1 MLGAGLTLVGAWLRM
16 LCAVTD
22 SFPIVSLGSVIA
34 AFGQIFFINTSS
46 KLATTWFGD
55 KEVSNFKF
63 LYKIERCSDSFWRP
77 SHPYWLYYW
86 FCSASNNY

>member
-1 MLGAGLTLVGAWLRM
+1 M

-22 SFPIVSLGSVIA
+22 SFPIVSLGSVVA

-55 KEVSNFKF
+55 KEVSNFNS
-63 LYKIERCSDSFWRP
+63 LNKIERSSDSLWRP
-77 SHPYWLYYW
+77 GHPYRLHYW
-86 FCSASNNY
+86 ICSASNNY

>member
-1 MLGAGLTLVGAWLRM
+1 M

-22 SFPIVSLGSVIA
+22 SFPIVSLGSAVA

-55 KEVSNFKF
+55 KEVSNFYS
-63 LYKIERCSDSFWRP
+63 L
-77 SHPYWLYYW
+77 
-86 FCSASNNY
+86 N

>member
-1 MLGAGLTLVGAWLRM
+1 M

-22 SFPIVSLGSVIA
+22 SFPIVSLGSVVA

-55 KEVSNFKF
+55 KEVSNFYSLIK
-63 LYKIERCSDSFWRP
+63 
-77 SHPYWLYYW
+77 
-86 FCSASNNY
+86 